1 MVVLLL
7 LLFCVVVVAAVLFV
21 VAATAL
27 LFVFRFLLDASDAG
41 ATAYT
46 SAMMLQMLA
55 QHSTHAKSALAIR
68 AGDCVA
74 SIGQLAHAA
83 SDRSQEAN

>member
-1 MVVLLL
+1 MM
-7 LLFCVVVVAAVLFV
+7 
-21 VAATAL
+21 
-27 LFVFRFLLDASDAG
+27 SDSG

-46 SAMMLQMLA
+46 SAMSAIMLQMLA
-55 QHSTHAKSALAIR
+55 QRSTHATSALAIR

-74 SIGQLAHAA
+74 PIGQLAHAV

>member
-1 MVVLLL
+1 MMAIARHQPL
-7 LLFCVVVVAAVLFV
+7 
-21 VAATAL
+21 TAWPPSHARKRP
-27 LFVFRFLLDASDAG
+27 VKA
-41 ATAYT
+41 AYT

-83 SDRSQEAN
+83 SDRSQEAD

>member
-1 MVVLLL
+1 MHWRWIGHR
-7 LLFCVVVVAAVLFV
+7 
-21 VAATAL
+21 ATGNAG
-27 LFVFRFLLDASDAG
+27 SGTGAG
-41 ATAYT
+41 AFCTSDTAYT

-83 SDRSQEAN
+83 SDHSQEAN